1 MRAYLSRPLVER
13 VTVREKI
20 GVKALK
26 SINVLYEGDI
36 YDLACLLLKV
46 SEAKDKGK
54 ISKSRYTV
62 HGLATTYS
70 LITHLPREEIIA
82 IFENYDLPLG
92 AIVEYDQ
99 DIS

>member
-1 MRAYLSRPLVER
+1 M
-13 VTVREKI
+13 REKI
-20 GVKALK
+20 EINALK
-26 SINVLYEGDI
+26 NVNVLYKGDI

-46 SEAKDKGK
+46 SKAKDKGTN
-54 ISKSRYTV
+54 SKSRYTV

-70 LITHLPREEIIA
+70 LINHLHREEILA

-92 AIVEYDQ
+92 AIVEYDE